1 MARRAQRGAAG
12 WSGRQLVAEAGVS
25 RALARTA
32 FDRGYLSPSIP
43 ALDDS
48 GAAVL
53 LFEEADIVLLR
64 VAVACLDFPDRTPVP
79 RGTPRSAR
87 PRLPRRDDDALH
99 YTRSLLADRRA
110 GQGAAVLLTGR
121 EAVVAKSRAEAAD
134 ALGRLSP
141 SAVLV
146 LPVGVWKGLL
156 PSAVAA
162 RAAEAARLAGRTSP
176 LHTPPPAADGAQV
189 AEGAGVRVPAVPRT
203 ARTGG
208 RGGRSGQPVP
218 VGELLAGIV
227 PAQAPLP
234 SPAGTGSGAGSEV
247 GPGVSGDPFELDDP
261 FGDLAARGPAA
272 PAQEKAETPVEG
284 TGGDG
289 EPW

>member
-1 MARRAQRGAAG
+1 MARRAQRGSAG

-32 FDRGYLSPSIP
+32 FERGYLSPSVP
-43 ALDDS
+43 AVDDA

-53 LFEEADIVLLR
+53 LFEESDIALLR

-87 PRLPRRDDDALH
+87 PRLPKRDDDALH

-121 EAVVAKSRAEAAD
+121 EAAVAKSRSEAGD
-134 ALGRLSP
+134 LLGRLSP
-141 SAVLV
+141 AAVLV

-162 RAAEAARLAGRTSP
+162 RAADAARLAGRSSP
-176 LHTPPPAADGAQV
+176 LHSPAAA
-189 AEGAGVRVPAVPRT
+189 AGSRVPASPSR
-203 ARTGG
+203 RTGE
-208 RGGRSGQPVP
+208 PVTIGSVLP
-218 VGELLAGIV
+218 GLL
-227 PAQAPLP
+227 P
-234 SPAGTGSGAGSEV
+234 PAGGAPDGLLEI
-247 GPGVSGDPFELDDP
+247 DDP
-261 FGDLAARGPAA
+261 FGDLAQPPELRPAVA
-272 PAQEKAETPVEG
+272 PASDRLSAV
-284 TGGDG
+284 